1 MMQLGACALQQRC
14 SPLFDTIQ
22 KLKQSSRAK
31 LSWKNMSGSCAVV
44 SDSLVWNRFFEAK
57 CEMIKST

>member
-1 MMQLGACALQQRC
+1 MMQLGGCALQERR

-22 KLKQSSRAK
+22 KLKQSSRSK
-31 LSWKNMSGSCAVV
+31 LSWKNMSGSCA
-44 SDSLVWNRFFEAK
+44 DSLVWNRFFEAK